1 MLCVKDYKIYFMMRP
16 GSGIKNLRE
25 IQ

>member
-1 MLCVKDYKIYFMMRP
+1 MLCVKDYKIYFMMRL